1 MDWIISDLQL
11 KALLPNFH
19 LPNPW
24 REVRSVGYDSSWK
37 ASTHNPWFPPDAVPF
52 FLLFLSRI
60 DGGQKSS
67 CNASPPVTPLSFVS
81 VISFINQSSDRNR
94 DRDGHEFWAINNPA
108 TTTNPR
114 TLCKCMCKMYI
125 LLLASDH
132 SFFTAIGEDS
142 PFPPNAYCLSWTGKS
157 FPVDYRKRWG
167 ISTTPTPRRV
177 YCCCSPLTCLK
188 PERTASLAFST
199 TLGSWACEGEIN
211 SLITCATPLS
221 SIVIAISQRLLYWY
235 CWSWIPY

>member
-1 MDWIISDLQL
+1 MDWIISGLQL

-24 REVRSVGYDSSWK
+24 REVRSVGYTTQAEKPPHIIHDSRL
-37 ASTHNPWFPPDAVPF
+37 TPPHSF
-52 FLLFLSRI
+52 HSYSSH
-60 DGGQKSS
+60 GGRKSS

-81 VISFINQSSDRNR
+81 VISFINQSSDRDR
-94 DRDGHEFWAINNPA
+94 DSDGHEFWAINNPA

-142 PFPPNAYCLSWTGKS
+142 PFPLHAYCLSWTGKS
-157 FPVDYRKRWG
+157 FPVDYRKR
-167 ISTTPTPRRV
+167 
-177 YCCCSPLTCLK
+177 
-188 PERTASLAFST
+188 
-199 TLGSWACEGEIN
+199 
-211 SLITCATPLS
+211 
-221 SIVIAISQRLLYWY
+221 
-235 CWSWIPY
+235 